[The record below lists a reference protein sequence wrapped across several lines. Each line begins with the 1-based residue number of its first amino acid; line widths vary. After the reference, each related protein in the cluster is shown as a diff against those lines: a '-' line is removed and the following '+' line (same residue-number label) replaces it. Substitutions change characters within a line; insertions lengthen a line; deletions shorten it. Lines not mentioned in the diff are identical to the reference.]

1 MPDKQV
7 VIVNRLS
14 QKLSV
19 TVNSGTGNREI
30 DLPPRGRSVPV
41 DESSVTEYTHSLATQ
56 GHIKL
61 SSVR

>member
-30 DLPPRGRSVPV
+30 DPHREDAAFQWTKV
-41 DESSVTEYTHSLATQ
+41 A
-56 GHIKL
+56 
-61 SSVR
+61 